1 MAVKRWIWWVLGTL
15 AFFGLIAMAGIGAC
29 VYFVASHFDAKEVTA
44 TQAEAEFEAVRARFK
59 DQKPLLEIK
68 RNGQVLVDR
77 LEERAATYKGRA
89 ARGAAHPRVGTGRSE
104 AGADHAADVAA
115 ADEGHDGPQVL
126 GGRAGEA
133 QHQNRGSRA
142 GRPFPAGGPHRW
154 TATVSWCGLNRR
166 RAASPSRHFRLK
178 SVKFGRISQFRRG
191 DRRANV
197 ARLLI
202 YQAVQEGWTT

>member
-15 AFFGLIAMAGIGAC
+15 AFFGFLAMAGIGAC
-29 VYFVASHFDAKEVTA
+29 VYFVASHFDAREVTA

-59 DQKPLLEIK
+59 DQQPLLEIK

-89 ARGAAHPRVGTGRSE
+89 PGVAAHPRVGAGRSE

-126 GGRAGEA
+126 A
-133 QHQNRGSRA
+133 
-142 GRPFPAGGPHRW
+142 
-154 TATVSWCGLNRR
+154 
-166 RAASPSRHFRLK
+166 K
-178 SVKFGRISQFRRG
+178 SGWRSSTSKSRISSGPAQSLLVDHTDGRH
-191 DRRANV
+191 
-197 ARLLI
+197 RLL
-202 YQAVQEGWTT
+202 VWTE